1 MFSNNW
7 LRTQGKKLKDNLLG
21 RDILFIGQWAQGK
34 KKGDRRIN
42 LSIKQESARN
52 LAICLL

>member
-1 MFSNNW
+1 VFFNYW
-7 LRTQGKKLKDNLLG
+7 IKTQGKNLKDNLLG

-52 LAICLL
+52 LAVCLL